1 MLSSKA
7 RASSS
12 CCSPWA
18 VAMWTESWSIR
29 PRTLR
34 QISSSVGLPG
44 QRFLSVRLDIVGIF
58 PRGEEPSCSPSAIRR
73 FAQRL
78 RSSKSLSSWPCNAW
92 FRGTLRSACLTSAT
106 TSRTSL
112 KAPFM
117 AAAAGD
123 NSMDGVRGS
132 FTNGCTIW
140 VMATQARSPAGASSC
155 WSEQRNTI
163 TEQSPR

>member
-7 RASSS
+7 RGSSS

-18 VAMWTESWSIR
+18 VARWTESCSIR

-34 QISSSVGLPG
+34 QISASVGLPG
-44 QRFLSVRLDIVGIF
+44 QRFRSVRLDIVGMF
-58 PRGEEPSCSPSAIRR
+58 PRGEVPSCSPSVIRR
-73 FAQRL
+73 LAQLL
-78 RSSKSLSSWPCNAW
+78 RSSKSLSSWPCNSW

-112 KAPFM
+112 KAPLR

-123 NSMDGVRGS
+123 NSPDAVRGS
-132 FTNGCTIW
+132 FTNGCTVW
-140 VMATQARSPAGASSC
+140 VIANQARTPAGISGC
-155 WSEQRNTI
+155 WSEGENTI
-163 TEQSPR
+163 TEQLLR